1 MVFFLQVNIFG
12 GIMRCDVIA
21 LGLIAAAQTLGLKKP
36 VVIRLAGTNVKEAK
50 QLIEESGLRMLT
62 ADDLQEAATKA
73 VRVVQIISMAEDAK
87 LDVNF
92 QLPL

>member
-1 MVFFLQVNIFG
+1 
-12 GIMRCDVIA
+12 MRCDTIA
-21 LGLIAAAQTLGLKKP
+21 LGLIAAAQTLNLKKP
-36 VVIRLAGTNVKEAK
+36 IVIRLAGTNVAEAK
-50 QLIEESGLRMLT
+50 KLIDDSGLRMLT

-73 VRVVQIISMAEDAK
+73 VRVVQIINMAEDAR